1 MVAQI
6 IWIGA
11 WQVSQEGDF
20 NVEPE
25 LKEKIQSIFRQLS
38 NCDLS
43 YSHQLGKLAGHVSA
57 MLPMSLPEK
66 MIHHLTHNNL
76 LNNSGLP

>member
-11 WQVSQEGDF
+11 WWVSQEGDF
-20 NVEPE
+20 NTEPE

-43 YSHQLGKLAGHVSA
+43 YSHQLEVNWTRTCYAPHFSA
-57 MLPMSLPEK
+57 
-66 MIHHLTHNNL
+66 
-76 LNNSGLP
+76 

>member
-1 MVAQI
+1 MAQI

-11 WQVSQEGDF
+11 WRGSQEGDF
-20 NVEPE
+20 NVEPK

-43 YSHQLGKLAGHVSA
+43 YSRQLGKLTGHVSA

-66 MIHHLTHNNL
+66 MIHHLTHNYL
-76 LNNSGLP
+76 LNTSGLP